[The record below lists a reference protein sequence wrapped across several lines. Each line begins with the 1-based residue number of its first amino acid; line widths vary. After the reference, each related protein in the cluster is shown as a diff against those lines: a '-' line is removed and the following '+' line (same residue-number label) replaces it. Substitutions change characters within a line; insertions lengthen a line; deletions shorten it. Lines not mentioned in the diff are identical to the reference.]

1 MITFSALGSS
11 AMYPKSDDSGYGTAG
26 TGTMVSSAAAGNKV
40 CLIGKDSTHYE
51 LGAVNAS
58 ANWTVN

>member
-1 MITFSALGSS
+1 
-11 AMYPKSDDSGYGTAG
+11 
-26 TGTMVSSAAAGNKV
+26 MVSSAATGNKV